1 MTERIRPVLMVNK
14 IDRSILELKTDAE
27 SMYQNF
33 IRVVDMVNVI
43 VSNYEIPAM
52 GDLMLYPEKGNV
64 AFGSGKDQWAF
75 TLTRFAQIYSVKF
88 KIEVDKMMEKLWGDN
103 YFDAKDKKWKKD
115 ENNGSDGKPLQRGFC
130 QFIMSPIIQMSR
142 AIMEG
147 NQE

>member
-52 GDLMLYPEKGNV
+52 GDLMLYP
-64 AFGSGKDQWAF
+64 
-75 TLTRFAQIYSVKF
+75 
-88 KIEVDKMMEKLWGDN
+88 
-103 YFDAKDKKWKKD
+103 
-115 ENNGSDGKPLQRGFC
+115 
-130 QFIMSPIIQMSR
+130 
-142 AIMEG
+142 
-147 NQE
+147 